1 MSLHLA
7 IKVLTRYASLVEA
20 DLSPPLGDP
29 GGPCQVM
36 KRINDQV
43 KNPTMR
49 NEMVEDVS
57 HGKDLSN
64 QDASKIYPLD
74 REPNAFIAK
83 SLHISAHAQ
92 YRMDLRSVTVK
103 DVQTALKNY
112 VSLMQKLK
120 SMQHPGFERM
130 QNELA
135 SGKVEFVD
143 PKTNLMVVF
152 AVNGR
157 ESVTLISTYWKG
169 RNDPKPVPPSSC
181 KVASDAIELP
191 EDPWKYFQ
199 KVPGAFLIPVSK
211 LETIRA
217 RPTGIENAEKHML
230 NAYNGEGKKR
240 VPVQVEEGEHGKF
253 KVFDGNSTTAI
264 AKKHGWKYLPVTK
277 VTDEDRA
284 REEAKS
290 KHASLAE
297 AFDPNYWD

>member
-1 MSLHLA
+1 MSLVL
-7 IKVLTRYASLVEA
+7 KVLTRYAGLVEA

-36 KRINDQV
+36 KRINDHVKSPQV
-43 KNPTMR
+43 R
-49 NEMVEDVS
+49 NDMVEDVS

-83 SLHISAHAQ
+83 SLNISAHAQ

-103 DVQTALKNY
+103 DVQVALKNY
-112 VSLMQKLK
+112 VALMNQLK
-120 SMQHPGFERM
+120 SMKHDGFNRM
-130 QNELA
+130 QKEL
-135 SGKVEFVD
+135 STGKVEFVD

-169 RNDPKPVPPSSC
+169 ETDPKPVPPSSC
-181 KVASDAIELP
+181 KLAEEAIHLQ

-199 KVPGAFLIPVSK
+199 KVPGVFLIPVSQ

-217 RPTGIENAEKHML
+217 RPKGIQNAEKYML
-230 NAYNGEGKKR
+230 DAYNGEGKRR
-240 VPVQVEEGEHGKF
+240 VPVLVEESPDGKF
-253 KVFDGNSTTAI
+253 TVLNGNSTTAI
-264 AKKHGWKYLPVTK
+264 AKKNGWKHLPVT
-277 VTDEDRA
+277 RA
-284 REEAKS
+284 TEADK
-290 KHASLAE
+290 KEKGITLHASQVVS
-297 AFDPNYWD
+297 AFLNDWD

>member
-1 MSLHLA
+1 MSLRLA
-7 IKVLTRYASLVEA
+7 VKVLTRYASLVEA

-36 KRINDQV
+36 KRINDKVQNPQV
-43 KNPTMR
+43 R
-49 NEMVEDVS
+49 DEMVDDVS

-64 QDASKIYPLD
+64 QDASKIYPID

-83 SLHISAHAQ
+83 NLQISAHAQ

-103 DVQTALKNY
+103 DVQSTLKSY
-112 VSLMQKLK
+112 VAMMQKLK

-130 QNELA
+130 QKELA

-157 ESVTLISTYWKG
+157 ESVTLISTFWKG
-169 RNDPKPVPPSSC
+169 KNDPKPMPPSSC
-181 KVASDAIELP
+181 KLANGATELV

-199 KVPGAFLIPVSK
+199 KVPGAFLVPLSK

-217 RPTGIENAEKHML
+217 RPTGLEHAEQHML
-230 NAYNGEGKKR
+230 NAYNGEGPKR
-240 VPVQVEEGEHGKF
+240 VPVQVEEGDHGKL

-264 AKKHGWKYLPVTK
+264 AKKHGWKFLPVTK

-284 REEAKS
+284 REDAKS
-290 KHASLAE
+290 KHAS
-297 AFDPNYWD
+297 WKV